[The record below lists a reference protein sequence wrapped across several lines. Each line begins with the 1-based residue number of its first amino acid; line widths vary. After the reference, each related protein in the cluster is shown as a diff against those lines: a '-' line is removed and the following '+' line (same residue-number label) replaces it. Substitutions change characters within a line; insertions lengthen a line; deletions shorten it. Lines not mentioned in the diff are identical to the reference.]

1 MLAQAS
7 AIRYS
12 PVMILNPEIER
23 IFETTPILA
32 EIPRSRWQVTPLG
45 GLTNQTYRLR
55 ADDRDLVLRWP
66 GPAASRYVDRRAELI
81 NIRKLAAL
89 DLAPALLAAD
99 PKSGWYITRFETGAH
114 ALTGSDFSDPEVL
127 REVIALLTRLHRSDI
142 RFPFQQGLFTA
153 IDLYI
158 DLYIDLAPTEGML
171 DLRRRLEP
179 VETALQRHRMPLV
192 PCHIDPSPA
201 NFLRRSDGKLL
212 LIDWEFAAME
222 EPLWDLA
229 AVALES
235 NLEDGSFHALVEPI
249 IGSAQIPR
257 FELYETALS
266 LVAASWYEA
275 EIQAGNDA
283 AALTPLRDAATA
295 WLEQRLADPRHRT
308 WLETA

>member
-1 MLAQAS
+1 M
-7 AIRYS
+7 
-12 PVMILNPEIER
+12 VLNEEIER
-23 IFETTPILA
+23 IFQDTPILA
-32 EIPRSRWQVTPLG
+32 EIPRSRWRVTPLG
-45 GLTNQTYRLR
+45 GLTNQSYRLR
-55 ADDRDLVLRWP
+55 ALDRDLVLRWP

-114 ALTGSDFSDPEVL
+114 ALTGSDFSDPQVL
-127 REVIALLTRLHRSDI
+127 CEVIALLTRLHRSDI

-153 IDLYI
+153 MDLYI
-158 DLYIDLAPTEGML
+158 ALAPTERML
-171 DLRRRLEP
+171 DLRPRLKP
-179 VETALQRHRMPLV
+179 VETALQRNRMPLV

-201 NFLRRSDGKLL
+201 NFLRQEDGKLL

-235 NLEDGSFHALVEPI
+235 NLEDASLHGMIEPL
-249 IGSAQIPR
+249 IGRDQLPR
-257 FELYETALS
+257 FELYKTALN

-283 AALTPLRDAATA
+283 AALSALRDAAIA
-295 WLEQRLADPRHRT
+295 RLEQRLADPRHRA
-308 WLETA
+308 WLESA

>member
-1 MLAQAS
+1 M
-7 AIRYS
+7 
-12 PVMILNPEIER
+12 VLNEEIER
-23 IFETTPILA
+23 IFQDTPILA

-45 GLTNQTYRLR
+45 GLTNQSYRLR
-55 ADDRDLVLRWP
+55 ALDRDLVLRWP

-114 ALTGSDFSDPEVL
+114 ALTGSDFSDPQVL
-127 REVIALLTRLHRSDI
+127 CEVIALLTRLHRSDI

-153 IDLYI
+153 MDLYI
-158 DLYIDLAPTEGML
+158 ALAPTERML
-171 DLRRRLEP
+171 DLRRRLKP
-179 VETALQRHRMPLV
+179 VETALQRNRMPLV

-201 NFLRRSDGKLL
+201 NFLRQEDGKLL

-229 AVALES
+229 AAALES
-235 NLEDGSFHALVEPI
+235 NLEDASLHGMIEPL
-249 IGSAQIPR
+249 IGRDQIPR
-257 FELYETALS
+257 FELYKTALN

-283 AALTPLRDAATA
+283 AALSALRDAAIA
-295 WLEQRLADPRHRT
+295 RLEQRLADPRHRT
-308 WLETA
+308 WLESA

>member
-1 MLAQAS
+1 
-7 AIRYS
+7 
-12 PVMILNPEIER
+12 
-23 IFETTPILA
+23 
-32 EIPRSRWQVTPLG
+32 VTPLG
-45 GLTNQTYRLR
+45 GLTNQSYRLR
-55 ADDRDLVLRWP
+55 ALDRDLVLRWP

-114 ALTGSDFSDPEVL
+114 ALTGADFSDPEVL

-153 IDLYI
+153 MDLYI
-158 DLYIDLAPTEGML
+158 ALAPTERML
-171 DLRRRLEP
+171 DLRRRLKP
-179 VETALQRHRMPLV
+179 VETALQRNRMPLV

-201 NFLRRSDGKLL
+201 NFLRREDGKLL

-235 NLEDGSFHALVEPI
+235 NLEDASLHGMIEPL
-249 IGSAQIPR
+249 IGRDQIPR
-257 FELYETALS
+257 FELYKTALN

-283 AALTPLRDAATA
+283 AALSALRDAAIA
-295 WLEQRLADPRHRT
+295 RLEQRLGDPRHRA
-308 WLETA
+308 WLESA

>member
-1 MLAQAS
+1 M
-7 AIRYS
+7 
-12 PVMILNPEIER
+12 VLNEEIER
-23 IFETTPILA
+23 IFQDTPILA

-45 GLTNQTYRLR
+45 GLTNQSYRLR

-114 ALTGSDFSDPEVL
+114 ALTGSDFSDPQVL
-127 REVIALLTRLHRSDI
+127 CEVIALLTRLHRSDI

-153 IDLYI
+153 MDLYI
-158 DLYIDLAPTEGML
+158 ALAPTEQMIG
-171 DLRRRLEP
+171 LRRQLDPAEA
-179 VETALQRHRMPLV
+179 ALQRNRMPLV
-192 PCHIDPSPA
+192 SCHIDPSPA
-201 NFLRRSDGKLL
+201 NFLRREDGKLL

-229 AVALES
+229 AAALES
-235 NLEDGSFHALVEPI
+235 NLEDASLHGMIEPL
-249 IGSAQIPR
+249 IGHDQLPR
-257 FELYETALS
+257 FELYKTALN

-283 AALTPLRDAATA
+283 AALSALRDAAIA
-295 WLEQRLADPRHRT
+295 RLEQRLADPRHRT
-308 WLETA
+308 WLESA

>member
-1 MLAQAS
+1 ML
-7 AIRYS
+7 
-12 PVMILNPEIER
+12 LNPEIER
-23 IFETTPILA
+23 IFESTPILG
-32 EIPRSRWQVTPLG
+32 EIPRSRWRVTPLG
-45 GLTNQTYRLR
+45 GLTNQSYRLR
-55 ADDRDLVLRWP
+55 ADGRDLVLRWP

-89 DLAPALLAAD
+89 DLAPVPLAAD
-99 PKSGWYITRFETGAH
+99 ANAGWYITRFETGAH
-114 ALTGSDFSDPEVL
+114 ALAASDFSDPEVF
-127 REVIALLTRLHRSDI
+127 REVIALLTRLHRSNI
-142 RFPFQQGLFTA
+142 RFPLQQGLFSA
-153 IDLYI
+153 IGLYI
-158 DLYIDLAPTEGML
+158 GLAPTERML

-235 NLEDGSFHALVEPI
+235 KLEERTLHALVEPI
-249 IGSAQIPR
+249 IGSPQIPR
-257 FELYETALS
+257 LELYETALT

-283 AALTPLRDAATA
+283 AAMTPLRDAAIA
-295 WLEQRLADPRHRT
+295 RLEQRLADPRHRT
-308 WLETA
+308 WVETA

>member
-1 MLAQAS
+1 MVLS
-7 AIRYS
+7 E
-12 PVMILNPEIER
+12 EIER
-23 IFETTPILA
+23 IFQGTPILA
-32 EIPRSRWQVTPLG
+32 EIPRARWRVTPLG
-45 GLTNQTYRLR
+45 GLTNQSYRLR
-55 ADDRDLVLRWP
+55 ALDRDLVLRWP

-114 ALTGSDFSDPEVL
+114 ALTGADFSDPQVL
-127 REVIALLTRLHRSDI
+127 CEVIALLTRLHRSDI

-153 IDLYI
+153 MDLYI
-158 DLYIDLAPTEGML
+158 ALAPTERML
-171 DLRRRLEP
+171 DLRRRLKP
-179 VETALQRHRMPLV
+179 VETALQRNRMPLV

-201 NFLRRSDGKLL
+201 NFLRQEDGKLL

-229 AVALES
+229 AAALES
-235 NLEDGSFHALVEPI
+235 NLEDASLHGMIEPL
-249 IGSAQIPR
+249 IGRDQLPR
-257 FELYETALS
+257 FELYKTALN

-283 AALTPLRDAATA
+283 AALSALRDAAIA
-295 WLEQRLADPRHRT
+295 RLEQRLADPRHRT
-308 WLETA
+308 WLESA

>member
-1 MLAQAS
+1 MVLS
-7 AIRYS
+7 E
-12 PVMILNPEIER
+12 EIER
-23 IFETTPILA
+23 IFQDTPILA

-45 GLTNQTYRLR
+45 GLTNQSYRLR
-55 ADDRDLVLRWP
+55 ALDRDLVLRWP

-114 ALTGSDFSDPEVL
+114 ALTGADFSDPQVL
-127 REVIALLTRLHRSDI
+127 CEVIALLTRLHRSDI

-153 IDLYI
+153 MDLYI
-158 DLYIDLAPTEGML
+158 ALAPTERML
-171 DLRRRLEP
+171 DLRRRLKP
-179 VETALQRHRMPLV
+179 VETSLQRNRMPLV

-201 NFLRRSDGKLL
+201 NFLRQEDGKLL

-229 AVALES
+229 AAALES
-235 NLEDGSFHALVEPI
+235 NLEDGSLHGMIEPL
-249 IGSAQIPR
+249 IGRDQIPR
-257 FELYETALS
+257 FELYKTALN

-283 AALTPLRDAATA
+283 AALSALRDAAIA
-295 WLEQRLADPRHRT
+295 RLEQRLADPRHRT
-308 WLETA
+308 WLESA

>member
-1 MLAQAS
+1 M
-7 AIRYS
+7 
-12 PVMILNPEIER
+12 VLNEEIER
-23 IFETTPILA
+23 IFQDTPILA

-45 GLTNQTYRLR
+45 GLTNQSYRLR
-55 ADDRDLVLRWP
+55 ALDRDLVLRWP

-114 ALTGSDFSDPEVL
+114 ALTGSDFSDPQVL
-127 REVIALLTRLHRSDI
+127 CEVIALLTRLHRSDI

-153 IDLYI
+153 MDLYI
-158 DLYIDLAPTEGML
+158 ALAPTERML
-171 DLRRRLEP
+171 DLRRRLKP
-179 VETALQRHRMPLV
+179 VETALQRNRMPLV

-201 NFLRRSDGKLL
+201 NFLRQEDGKLL

-229 AVALES
+229 AAALES
-235 NLEDGSFHALVEPI
+235 NLEDASLHGMIEPL
-249 IGSAQIPR
+249 IGHDQLPR
-257 FELYETALS
+257 FELYKTALN

-283 AALTPLRDAATA
+283 AALSALRDAAIA
-295 WLEQRLADPRHRT
+295 RLEQRLADPRHRT
-308 WLETA
+308 WLESA

>member
-1 MLAQAS
+1 M
-7 AIRYS
+7 
-12 PVMILNPEIER
+12 VLNEEIER
-23 IFETTPILA
+23 IFQGTPILA

-45 GLTNQTYRLR
+45 GLTNQSYRLR

-114 ALTGSDFSDPEVL
+114 ALTGSDFSDPQVL
-127 REVIALLTRLHRSDI
+127 CEVIALLTRLHRSDI

-153 IDLYI
+153 MDLYI
-158 DLYIDLAPTEGML
+158 ALAPTERML
-171 DLRRRLEP
+171 DLRRRLKP
-179 VETALQRHRMPLV
+179 VETALQRNRMPLV

-201 NFLRRSDGKLL
+201 NFLRQEDGKLL

-229 AVALES
+229 AAALES
-235 NLEDGSFHALVEPI
+235 NLEDASLHGMIEPL
-249 IGSAQIPR
+249 IGRDQLPR
-257 FELYETALS
+257 FELYKTALN

-283 AALTPLRDAATA
+283 AALSALRDAAIA
-295 WLEQRLADPRHRT
+295 RLEQRLADPRHRT
-308 WLETA
+308 WLESA

>member
-1 MLAQAS
+1 M
-7 AIRYS
+7 
-12 PVMILNPEIER
+12 VLNEEIER
-23 IFETTPILA
+23 IFQGTPILA

-45 GLTNQTYRLR
+45 GLTNQSYRLR

-99 PKSGWYITRFETGAH
+99 PRSGWYITRFETGAH
-114 ALTGSDFSDPEVL
+114 ALTGTDFSDPEVL

-153 IDLYI
+153 MDLYI
-158 DLYIDLAPTEGML
+158 ALAPTERML
-171 DLRRRLEP
+171 YLRRRLKP
-179 VETALQRHRMPLV
+179 VETALQRNRMPLV

-201 NFLRRSDGKLL
+201 NFLRREDGKLL

-235 NLEDGSFHALVEPI
+235 NLEDAGLHGMIQPL
-249 IGSAQIPR
+249 IGRDQIPR
-257 FELYETALS
+257 FELYKTALN

-283 AALTPLRDAATA
+283 AALNALRDAAIA
-295 WLEQRLADPRHRT
+295 RLEQRLADPRRRA
-308 WLETA
+308 WLESA

>member
-1 MLAQAS
+1 MVLS
-7 AIRYS
+7 E
-12 PVMILNPEIER
+12 EIER
-23 IFETTPILA
+23 IFQDTPILA

-45 GLTNQTYRLR
+45 GLTNQSYRLR
-55 ADDRDLVLRWP
+55 ALDRDLVLRWP

-114 ALTGSDFSDPEVL
+114 ALTGSDFSDPQVL
-127 REVIALLTRLHRSDI
+127 CEVIALLTRLHRSDI

-153 IDLYI
+153 MDLYI
-158 DLYIDLAPTEGML
+158 ALAPTERML
-171 DLRRRLEP
+171 DLRRRLKP
-179 VETALQRHRMPLV
+179 VETALQRNRMPLV
-192 PCHIDPSPA
+192 PCHIDPNPA
-201 NFLRRSDGKLL
+201 NFLRRGDGKLL

-229 AVALES
+229 AAALES
-235 NLEDGSFHALVEPI
+235 NLEDASLHGMIEPL
-249 IGSAQIPR
+249 IGRDQLPR
-257 FELYETALS
+257 FELYKTALN

-283 AALTPLRDAATA
+283 AALSALRDAAIA
-295 WLEQRLADPRHRT
+295 RLEQRLSDPRHRA
-308 WLETA
+308 WLESA